1 MTMMIILIRNLL
13 KIFAAD
19 KPIEDICS
27 SIEDLD
33 VIIVKTGNLRT
44 QCRSNHQEMR
54 ISLGNQYNETYEVN
68 YEEKLALIKEYIKK
82 VKYARKNF
90 RNQESLQKEV
100 QKQKQTGSLDFS
112 LICVGDLMDNLK
124 IDHAKTFENKSG
136 AELSR
141 QAKK

>member
-1 MTMMIILIRNLL
+1 MMIILIRNLL

-68 YEEKLALIKEYIKK
+68 YEEKLILIKEYIKK
-82 VKYARKNF
+82 VKYARKNL
-90 RNQESLQKEV
+90 RHQESLQKEV
-100 QKQKQTGSLDFS
+100 QKQKQTRSLDFS
-112 LICVGDLMDNLK
+112 LKCVGDLMDNLK
-124 IDHAKTFENKSG
+124 LDLAKTFENKSG
-136 AELSR
+136 AEVSR

>member
-33 VIIVKTGNLRT
+33 AIIVKTGNLRT

-90 RNQESLQKEV
+90 LTKNLYRKKYKSKS
-100 QKQKQTGSLDFS
+100 KQG
-112 LICVGDLMDNLK
+112 
-124 IDHAKTFENKSG
+124 H
-136 AELSR
+136 
-141 QAKK
+141 

>member
-1 MTMMIILIRNLL
+1 MTMMIMLIRNLL

-19 KPIEDICS
+19 KPIEDIFS

-33 VIIVKTGNLRT
+33 VIIAKTGNLRT

-82 VKYARKNF
+82 VKYARKNL

-100 QKQKQTGSLDFS
+100 QKQKQTRSLDFS

-124 IDHAKTFENKSG
+124 IDLAKTFENKSG
-136 AELSR
+136 AEVSR

>member
-1 MTMMIILIRNLL
+1 MMIILIRNLL

-100 QKQKQTGSLDFS
+100 QKQKQTRSLDFS
-112 LICVGDLMDNLK
+112 LICAGDLMDNLK
-124 IDHAKTFENKSG
+124 IDRAKTFENKSD
-136 AELSR
+136 AEVSR

>member
-82 VKYARKNF
+82 VKYARKIFVTKNLY
-90 RNQESLQKEV
+90 RKKYKSKS
-100 QKQKQTGSLDFS
+100 KQG
-112 LICVGDLMDNLK
+112 
-124 IDHAKTFENKSG
+124 H
-136 AELSR
+136 
-141 QAKK
+141 

>member
-1 MTMMIILIRNLL
+1 MLIRNLL

-19 KPIEDICS
+19 KPIEDIFS

-33 VIIVKTGNLRT
+33 VIIAKTGNLRT

-68 YEEKLALIKEYIKK
+68 YEEKLVLIKEYIKK
-82 VKYARKNF
+82 VKYARKNL
-90 RNQESLQKEV
+90 RHQESLQKEV
-100 QKQKQTGSLDFS
+100 QKQKQTRSLDFS
-112 LICVGDLMDNLK
+112 LKCVGDLMDNLK
-124 IDHAKTFENKSG
+124 LDLAKTFENKSG
-136 AELSR
+136 AEVSR

>member
-82 VKYARKNF
+82 VKYARKNL
-90 RNQESLQKEV
+90 RHQESLQKEV
-100 QKQKQTGSLDFS
+100 QKQKQTRSLDFS
-112 LICVGDLMDNLK
+112 LKCVGDLMDNLK
-124 IDHAKTFENKSG
+124 LDLAKTFENKSG
-136 AELSR
+136 AEVSR